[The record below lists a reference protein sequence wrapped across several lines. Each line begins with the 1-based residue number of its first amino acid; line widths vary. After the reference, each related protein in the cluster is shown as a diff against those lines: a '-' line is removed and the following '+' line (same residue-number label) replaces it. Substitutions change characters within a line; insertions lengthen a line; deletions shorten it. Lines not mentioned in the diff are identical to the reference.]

1 MKNYKNS
8 VIQKMQLEKLSQIS
22 IDNFLYYYDFVIK
35 KFSSKI
41 SDDTISNP
49 IKIKKYINL
58 ENKYEISGDQ
68 KKSNVVMIRLNGGLG
83 TSMGLK
89 KAKSLLKVKDGYS
102 FLDIIAKQVEHIGIP
117 LILMNSYNTQSDS
130 LESMEK
136 FDFLK
141 KQNIQIDFLQNRI
154 PKISIETGKPVEYK
168 QNPDL
173 EWCPPGHGDIYVSLL
188 TSGILDDLLE
198 KGFEYAF
205 ISNADNLGATFDR
218 KILGYCIENNIPFLM
233 EVAQRT
239 ETDKKGGH
247 LAISKS
253 GQLILREIA
262 QCKNEEISDF
272 QNVHKYTYFNTNNI
286 WINLQSLKNKLIRT
300 KGNLKLPLIQNRK
313 NVNPRDENSEDVFQL
328 ETAMGSA
335 IQIFKNSE
343 AILVPRNR
351 FIPVKKSEDLLK
363 IKSDLYKLDDKFNLI
378 KQM

>member
-1 MKNYKNS
+1 
-8 VIQKMQLEKLSQIS
+8 MQLEKLSQIS